1 MTARGPWEVAFLALG
16 YVTAVAVTAAIICW
30 LVPPTDHVAAAELV
44 DPAAVPPSRDVTTVG
59 VTFAPSTLP
68 PTTSTSTT
76 TTIPPEPRRA
86 TLAFT
91 GDLIPHQPVVRTAD
105 GLSAEGW
112 DFRPMFQE
120 VAPILSA
127 ADLAICHLETPL
139 SVDAPAPSR
148 FPRFDAPRA
157 LAEAVRDT
165 GYDGCSTASNHA
177 YDQGAEGVAET
188 LQVMEETGL
197 SQAGMANSGIEDI
210 APVLYDANGITVAHL
225 SATYGLN
232 GFALPADRPYLVDLI
247 EPDDIIAEAALARE
261 SGAELVVLSL
271 HWGTQYRAEPNE
283 AQLAWLDQLL
293 PAPEIDLVVGHHA
306 HVVQPVDKV
315 GDEWVVFGLGN
326 FLSNQTA
333 GCCGVATQDGMIATV
348 QISETSPG
356 TIEVAGVAYTPTW
369 VDRGAG
375 YIIRVAGDRAE
386 DDLPASTR
394 ATLAASYERTVSLVG
409 SRLVADDGLTVAP
422 G

>member
-1 MTARGPWEVAFLALG
+1 MMARGPRGVALLALG
-16 YVTAVAVTAAIICW
+16 YVSAVAVTAGIICW
-30 LVPPTDHVAAAELV
+30 LVPPTPRVAAAELV
-44 DPAAVPPSRDVTTVG
+44 DPAAVTPARDGTTVD
-59 VTFAPSTLP
+59 VTFAPSTVP
-68 PTTSTSTT
+68 TTTSTST

-86 TLAFT
+86 TLAFS
-91 GDLIPHQPVVRTAD
+91 GDLIPHQPVVRTAASR
-105 GLSAEGW
+105 SAEGW

-120 VAPILSA
+120 VAPILA
-127 ADLAICHLETPL
+127 GADLAICHLETPL
-139 SVDAPAPSR
+139 SVDAPSPSR

-177 YDQGAEGVAET
+177 FDQGAAGVAET

-197 SQAGMANSGIEDI
+197 SQAGMANGDIEDI
-210 APVLYDANGITVAHL
+210 APALYDANGITVAHL

-232 GFALPADRPYLVDLI
+232 GFAMPADRSYLIDLI
-247 EPDDIIAEAALARE
+247 EPDDILAEAALARE

-271 HWGTQYRAEPNE
+271 HWGSQYRAEPTE

-306 HVVQPVDKV
+306 HVVQPVDKL

-333 GCCGVATQDGMIATV
+333 GCCGVASQDGMIATV
-348 QISETSPG
+348 QISETSRG
-356 TIEVAGVAYTPTW
+356 AIEVTGVSYTPTW

-375 YIIRVAGDRAE
+375 YVIRVAGDRSA
-386 DDLPASTR
+386 DDLSASTI
-394 ATLAASYERTVSLVG
+394 AALAASYERTVSVVG
-409 SRLVADDGLTVAP
+409 SRLGADDGLTVAA